1 MKVIIL
7 KETEELGKVGNT
19 REVADG
25 YARNFLIPKG
35 IAKPATEG
43 AEKEIETLKE
53 TQAKKSEEELKTA
66 EELAESMEG
75 LSLEISAKADESGK
89 LFGAISQEDIAKA
102 LKEDGFKI
110 EKSKINISEPIKEIG
125 EHEAIVSFDHGL
137 EARVGII
144 VVREE
149 QIK

>member
-7 KETEELGKVGNT
+7 KETEGLGKVGDVKET
-19 REVADG
+19 ADG

-43 AEKEIETLKE
+43 AEKEIEILKE
-53 TQAKKSEEELKTA
+53 AQTKKSEEELKTA
-66 EELAESMEG
+66 EGIAENLEG
-75 LSLEISAKADESGK
+75 LSLEISAKADENGK
-89 LFGAISQEDIAKA
+89 LFGAISREDIAKV
-102 LKEDGFKI
+102 LKEKGFKV
-110 EKSKINISEPIKEIG
+110 EKSKISIAEPIKEIG

-137 EARVGII
+137 EARVEII
-144 VVREE
+144 VVEEE